1 MGLRHRLLISV
12 CILMACLVLASTA
25 RAQTKIAVFDPNEMR
40 TKYKPFQEAEREY
53 GQYEGELH
61 KELKKLESE
70 LRKKHT
76 TFERQKVMYM
86 ENRRREEEQALKRQE
101 EELQR
106 FVAQITDPERGK
118 LALKQQELMTPL
130 MKRVNE
136 VITLVA
142 KEEGYDLVLNVA
154 SVVYFKEEYDLTE
167 KVLEALNKDLEAV
180 DDQGA
185 GPRRSGPIR

>member
-1 MGLRHRLLISV
+1 MDYRYRFLVSV
-12 CILMACLVLASTA
+12 CGLMACLFAASTA
-25 RAQTKIAVFDPNEMR
+25 RAQAKVAFFDPNEIR

-53 GQYEGELH
+53 NQYEGELH

-70 LRKKHT
+70 LRKKQT

-106 FVAQITDPERGK
+106 FLAQITDPERGK

-130 MKRVNE
+130 LKRVNDM
-136 VITLVA
+136 IARVA
-142 KEEGYDLVLNVA
+142 RDEGYDFVLNAA
-154 SVVYFKEEYDLTE
+154 SAVYFKEEFDLTE
-167 KVLEALNKDLEAV
+167 KVFEELNKELEAGDE
-180 DDQGA
+180 QRA
-185 GPRRSGPIR
+185 GPRSGPIR